1 MNQEFFIT
9 HEAWIKLSVF
19 LGLFSLLATL
29 EIFLPLRAHTR
40 SLRRWF
46 SNLGLIAVSTL
57 LLRLCIPI
65 AGTAFAL
72 LIQEKAFGVFH
83 FILWPGSLEIIL
95 VLIAMD
101 FAIYWQHRA
110 FHYFNILWRAHRVHH
125 SDIEFDVSLG
135 IRFHAFEILPSMLFK
150 LTLIALLGA
159 APIAVLLYESLLLGF
174 SLFTHA
180 NIKLP
185 SRLDSLLKTLVVT
198 PNFHRVH
205 HSVYREE
212 TDSNYGNI
220 LSCWDRIFGSYRT
233 REEQTQMTIGLPEF
247 RNPHE
252 QDLLALLLQP
262 FHNEKKQTPENTH
275 A

>member
-1 MNQEFFIT
+1 MSQEFFIA
-9 HEAWIKLSVF
+9 HEAWVKLSVF
-19 LGLFSLLATL
+19 LGLLFLLDLL
-29 EIFLPLRAHTR
+29 EVFLPLRAHTR

-46 SNLGLIAVSTL
+46 SNFGMIAISTA

-65 AGTAFAL
+65 AA
-72 LIQEKAFGVFH
+72 FH
-83 FILWPGSLEIIL
+83 FIWWPSGLEIIL
-95 VLIAMD
+95 TLIAMD
-101 FAIYWQHRA
+101 FAIYWQHRT
-110 FHYFNILWRAHRVHH
+110 FHYSNLLWRAHRVHH
-125 SDIEFDVSLG
+125 SDTEFDVSLG

-150 LTLIALLGA
+150 LLMIAVLGA

-185 SRLDSLLKTLVVT
+185 NQLDVVLKKLLVT

-220 LSCWDRIFGSYRT
+220 LSCWDRMFRTYRPLAHD
-233 REEQTQMTIGLPEF
+233 EQTQMTIGLPEF
-247 RNPHE
+247 RSPSE
-252 QDLLALLLQP
+252 QGLLSLLLQP
-262 FHNEKKQTPENTH
+262 FRNPKSIHSDNKH